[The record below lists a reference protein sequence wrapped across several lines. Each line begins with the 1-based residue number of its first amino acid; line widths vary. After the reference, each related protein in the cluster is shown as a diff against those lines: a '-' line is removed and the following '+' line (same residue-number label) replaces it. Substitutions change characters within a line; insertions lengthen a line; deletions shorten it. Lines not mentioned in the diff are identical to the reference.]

1 MLEKELLEKLKNADE
16 AAFRFLVEKYQ
27 DKVFNTCLGFL
38 RNVEEAED
46 LTQEVFIEVYES
58 IVSFR
63 GDARVS
69 TFLYRIA
76 VNKSLDYLRKKKR
89 KKRFSFVLSIFGL
102 EEQLNSP
109 SNVINEHP
117 GILLENKERT
127 HLLFSK
133 MDELPERQRVAFS
146 LHKIDGLSY
155 QEIAEVMELS
165 TSAIESLLFRAK
177 GNLQKKLKNY
187 YESEK

>member
-63 GDARVS
+63 GDAKVA

-102 EEQLNSP
+102 EEQLNS
-109 SNVINEHP
+109 SSVVDDHP
-117 GILLENKERT
+117 GI
-127 HLLFSK
+127 
-133 MDELPERQRVAFS
+133 
-146 LHKIDGLSY
+146 
-155 QEIAEVMELS
+155 
-165 TSAIESLLFRAK
+165 
-177 GNLQKKLKNY
+177 
-187 YESEK
+187 

>member
-1 MLEKELLEKLKNADE
+1 MIETELLEKLKNADE

-46 LTQEVFIEVYES
+46 LAQEVFIELYES
-58 IVSFR
+58 IHSFR
-63 GDARVS
+63 GEAKVS

-76 VNKSLDYLRKKKR
+76 VTKSLDYLRKQKR
-89 KKRFSFVLSIFGL
+89 QKRLSFVLSLFGL
-102 EEQLNSP
+102 EDQIQSVGSIETD
-109 SNVINEHP
+109 HP
-117 GILLENKERT
+117 GVLLENKERT
-127 HLLFSK
+127 NLMFSK
-133 MDELPERQRVAFS
+133 IDELPERQRVAFS

-165 TSAIESLLFRAK
+165 ISSIESLIFRAK
-177 GNLQKKLKNY
+177 QSLQKKLKQY
-187 YESEK
+187 YETEK

>member
-1 MLEKELLEKLKNADE
+1 MIEPELLEKLKNADE

-46 LTQEVFIEVYES
+46 LAQEVFIELYES
-58 IVSFR
+58 IHSFR
-63 GDARVS
+63 GEAKVS

-76 VNKSLDYLRKKKR
+76 VTKSLDYLRKQKR
-89 KKRFSFVLSIFGL
+89 QKRLSFVLSLFGL
-102 EEQLNSP
+102 EDQIQSVGSIETD
-109 SNVINEHP
+109 HP
-117 GILLENKERT
+117 GVLLENKERT
-127 HLLFSK
+127 NLMFSK
-133 MDELPERQRVAFS
+133 IDELPERQRVAFS

-165 TSAIESLLFRAK
+165 ISSIESLIFRAK
-177 GNLQKKLKNY
+177 QSLQKKLKQY
-187 YESEK
+187 YETEK

>member
-46 LTQEVFIEVYES
+46 LTQEVFIELYES

-63 GDARVS
+63 GDAKVA

-89 KKRFSFVLSIFGL
+89 KKRFSFVLSIFSL
-102 EEQLNSP
+102 EEQLNS
-109 SNVINEHP
+109 SSVVDEHP

-165 TSAIESLLFRAK
+165 ISAIESLLFRAK
-177 GNLQKKLKNY
+177 QNLQSKLKNY

>member
-16 AAFRFLVEKYQ
+16 VAFRFLVEKYQ

-63 GDARVS
+63 GDAKVS

-109 SNVINEHP
+109 SNIVAEHP

-165 TSAIESLLFRAK
+165 ISAIESLLFRAK
-177 GNLQKKLKNY
+177 QNLQTKLKNY